1 VSGIAVV
8 VNPHAGASRDAARRV
23 ETFKRTLGD
32 QGSVRLTESAAQIE
46 EFALEVRRHVV
57 GLIAVCGGDGSLQA
71 TVSAV
76 VRVSGPTTLPAFLPL
91 RAGSMNTV
99 ARSVGWRRG
108 DPERVLAHV
117 LAHLRAH
124 GAWPTTQRYLLRV
137 NDDEYGFMVGAGAAV
152 EFLRFYYAGA
162 GRGAA
167 AAIRCLGRVASSAA
181 AGTRLA
187 SNLFRARDGQV
198 VCDGER
204 LPQSRFNLIYA
215 SSIAEIGLGFKPA
228 YRATQRA
235 GHFQLLAGCPRACAF
250 VFCLPRLRRGL
261 PLPLREWHDRLVRR
275 VVVEFAEPSHY
286 MIDGE
291 VFGAA
296 DRLRIGVGPLVS
308 LVPGCPPRC
317 PLYPGEVE

>member
-8 VNPHAGASRDAARRV
+8 VNPHAGAGGDPAGRLK
-23 ETFKRTLGD
+23 TFKRTLG
-32 QGSVRLTESAAQIE
+32 GGGLVRLTESAAQIE
-46 EFALEVRRHVV
+46 EFAVEARRRGV

-76 VRVSGPTTLPAFLPL
+76 VRASGMATLPSFLPL
-91 RAGSMNTV
+91 RGGSMNTV

-117 LAHLRAH
+117 LAHRRAH
-124 GAWPTTQRYLLRV
+124 GAWPTTQRCLLRV
-137 NDDEYGFMVGAGAAV
+137 NDGAYGFMVGAGVAV
-152 EFLRFYYAGA
+152 DFLRLYYGGA
-162 GRGAA
+162 GRGAGA
-167 AAIRCLGRVASSAA
+167 VIRCLARVVSSAA
-181 AGTRLA
+181 AGTGLA
-187 SNLFRARDGQV
+187 SNLFRARDGQI

-215 SSIAEIGLGFKPA
+215 SSVTEIGLGFRPA
-228 YRATQRA
+228 YRATQRP
-235 GHFQLLAGCPRACAF
+235 GHFQLLAGCPRPRAF
-250 VFCLPRLRRGL
+250 VFCLPRLRRGR
-261 PLPLREWHDRLVRR
+261 PLPLREWQDELVRR

-291 VFGAA
+291 VFGAV

-317 PLYPGEVE
+317 PLDPGEDE